1 MSAEGYQYR
10 ALYDY
15 KKEREEDID
24 LHLGDILTVNKGS
37 LVALGFSDGQEAKPE
52 EIGWLNG
59 YNETTGER
67 GDFPGTYVEYIGRKK
82 ISPPTPKPRPPRP
95 LPVAPGPSKTEAD
108 SEQQGQYWWVIA
120 SWLFFL
126 KGKVSDWLG
135 WAKMPWAEIVL
146 AALLE
151 FTYSA

>member
-1 MSAEGYQYR
+1 MPAQREACRAVGCKGDRKVGGRTAQQAPMLQRIDRRTAYADRAEQAAQR
-10 ALYDY
+10 QVQ
-15 KKEREEDID
+15 RESTCAFLDGIRPCT
-24 LHLGDILTVNKGS
+24 G
-37 LVALGFSDGQEAKPE
+37 DGQEAKPE

-108 SEQQGQYWWVIA
+108 SEQQGQY
-120 SWLFFL
+120 
-126 KGKVSDWLG
+126 
-135 WAKMPWAEIVL
+135 
-146 AALLE
+146 
-151 FTYSA
+151 